1 MTKIIQAMPKI
12 LRHRVIKICLVCFA
26 SALAIAVSPIYT
38 PALSTSQLEF
48 RITQLESQI
57 SELRG
62 QINSLQSQGSRVAR
76 PVSPNRPGAG
86 RTNPRMLSGDPMF
99 DNLATL
105 AIETKQDVIKIQ
117 ERLSKLE
124 ASRSR

>member
-1 MTKIIQAMPKI
+1 MPKNI
-12 LRHRVIKICLVCFA
+12 RYRALKICLLCLA
-26 SALAIAVSPIYT
+26 CALAIAVAPIFT
-38 PALSTSQLEF
+38 PAQSTTQLEF

-62 QINSLQSQGSRVAR
+62 QIYSLQNQASRV
-76 PVSPNRPGAG
+76 NRPQSPSSA

-105 AIETKQDVIKIQ
+105 AIETKQDVIKIK

-124 ASRSR
+124 SSRNR

>member
-1 MTKIIQAMPKI
+1 MPKNI
-12 LRHRVIKICLVCFA
+12 RHRAIKIGFVCLAC
-26 SALAIAVSPIYT
+26 ALAIAVKPVFT
-38 PALSTSQLEF
+38 PAQSTTQLEF

-62 QINSLQSQGSRVAR
+62 QIYSLQNQGSGV
-76 PVSPNRPGAG
+76 NRPQSPSR
-86 RTNPRMLSGDPMF
+86 RTTARMLSGDPLF

-105 AIETKQDVIKIQ
+105 AIETKQDVLKIQ

-124 ASRSR
+124 LSRNR

>member
-1 MTKIIQAMPKI
+1 MPKNI
-12 LRHRVIKICLVCFA
+12 RHRALTICLLCLA
-26 SALAIAVSPIYT
+26 CALAIAVAPIVT
-38 PALSTSQLEF
+38 PAQSASQLEF

-62 QINSLQSQGSRVAR
+62 QIYSLQNQGSRV
-76 PVSPNRPGAG
+76 NRPLSPSLPSSG
-86 RTNPRMLSGDPMF
+86 RTNPRVRSGDPMF

-105 AIETKQDVIKIQ
+105 VIETKQDVIKIQ

-124 ASRSR
+124 ASRNR

>member
-1 MTKIIQAMPKI
+1 MPKI
-12 LRHRVIKICLVCFA
+12 LRHRAIKICVVCLA
-26 SALAIAVSPIYT
+26 CVLAIAVSQIFT
-38 PALSTSQLEF
+38 PAQSTTQLEF

-62 QINSLQSQGSRVAR
+62 QIYSLQSQSSGVNR
-76 PVSPNRPGAG
+76 PQSPNRPGSG

-124 ASRSR
+124 ASRNR

>member
-1 MTKIIQAMPKI
+1 MPKNI
-12 LRHRVIKICLVCFA
+12 GHRALKLCVLCLACV
-26 SALAIAVSPIYT
+26 LAIGVAPIFT
-38 PALSTSQLEF
+38 PAQSTTQLEF
-48 RITQLESQI
+48 RIIQLERQI

-62 QINSLQSQGSRVAR
+62 QIYSLQNQGSRV
-76 PVSPNRPGAG
+76 NRPPSPSGSG
-86 RTNPRMLSGDPMF
+86 RTNARMLSGDPLF

-124 ASRSR
+124 SSRNR

>member
-1 MTKIIQAMPKI
+1 MPKKN
-12 LRHRVIKICLVCFA
+12 RHCALKISFLCLAC
-26 SALAIAVSPIYT
+26 ALAIAVTPIFT
-38 PALSTSQLEF
+38 PAQSTTQLEF
-48 RITQLESQI
+48 RITQLERQI

-62 QINSLQSQGSRVAR
+62 QIYSLQNQGSRVNRA
-76 PVSPNRPGAG
+76 PSPSGSG

-124 ASRSR
+124 ASRNR

>member
-1 MTKIIQAMPKI
+1 MPKKI
-12 LRHRVIKICLVCFA
+12 RHRALTFCLLCLA
-26 SALAIAVSPIYT
+26 CALAITVAPIVT
-38 PALSTSQLEF
+38 PAQSTTQLEF
-48 RITQLESQI
+48 RITQLERQI

-62 QINSLQSQGSRVAR
+62 QIYSLQNQGSRV
-76 PVSPNRPGAG
+76 NRPPSPSGSG
-86 RTNPRMLSGDPMF
+86 RTNPRTLSGDPMF

-124 ASRSR
+124 ASRNR

>member
-1 MTKIIQAMPKI
+1 MPKNI
-12 LRHRVIKICLVCFA
+12 RHRALTICLLCLA
-26 SALAIAVSPIYT
+26 WALAIAVAPIVT
-38 PALSTSQLEF
+38 PAQSTTQLEF
-48 RITQLESQI
+48 RITQLESRM

-62 QINSLQSQGSRVAR
+62 QIYSLQNQGSRVNL
-76 PVSPNRPGAG
+76 PQSPNRQSSG

-105 AIETKQDVIKIQ
+105 AIETKQDVIKIK

-124 ASRSR
+124 SSRNR